1 MHNVEQGMSIGEVGH
16 SATWTLVIPCSA
28 LVIPSLRAV
37 RGSPDLVP
45 SQTAGLTYSL
55 GERGQGTL
63 VVQGTPRNLN
73 LPAIEEFHKVKV
85 DFHIV
90 MIKIAEVE
98 QCSLW
103 FKVC

>member
-1 MHNVEQGMSIGEVGH
+1 M
-16 SATWTLVIPCSA
+16 
-28 LVIPSLRAV
+28 
-37 RGSPDLVP
+37 
-45 SQTAGLTYSL
+45 
-55 GERGQGTL
+55 
-63 VVQGTPRNLN
+63 QGTPRNLN